1 MVKQVAQG
9 HRASKCWSW
18 DLNPGN
24 LIHPPSP
31 SPLPCTPCTWG
42 VYGGLL
48 ATVAGGKTSPLG
60 PSFPRYGKEGK
71 LDALSPFQVLG
82 LCGRLAVLP
91 PSWALPVDTPV

>member
-31 SPLPCTPCTWG
+31 SPLPCTPCTWP
-42 VYGGLL
+42 LWL
-48 ATVAGGKTSPLG
+48 EARLSLLG
-60 PSFPRYGKEGK
+60 PQFPQLWKKEDE

-82 LCGRLAVLP
+82 LCGHLAVLP